1 MSRHVFGPVPS
12 RRLGFSLG
20 VDPIP
25 RKCCN
30 FDCIYCQVGK
40 TTHTE
45 TERKSFFDREELVK
59 EVLDHLQQARAADIV
74 TFSGSGEPTLN
85 KDLGWMLRELKK
97 KIGTP
102 LAVITN
108 GSLLFQED
116 VREDLLVADVV
127 LPSLDAVIEETFR
140 AINRPHASISV
151 DRVVQGL
158 RSFRSVYKGKIWLEI
173 MFARGINDT
182 AEELEQFRKVLHDIS
197 IDKIQLNTITR
208 PAPDQGAKPLDAAGL
223 ARIRQMLGARCEII
237 TGFDKRSEALG
248 MDDWVA
254 RVLAILERRSLT
266 ADDVASVTGITRD
279 EAQIRL
285 RTLESQKLLRTV
297 QQGEMLFYVLA
308 EKSDIRP

>member
-1 MSRHVFGPVPS
+1 MSGHVFGPVPS

-45 TERKSFFDREELVK
+45 TERKNFFDREELVG
-59 EVLDHLQQARAADIV
+59 EVLQHLEKAHTVDVI

-97 KIGTP
+97 NTETP

-127 LPSLDAVIEETFR
+127 LPSLDAVDEETFR
-140 AINRPHASISV
+140 KINRPHASISI
-151 DRVVQGL
+151 DSVVKGL
-158 RSFRSVYKGKIWLEI
+158 RAFRSVYKGKIWLEI
-173 MFARGINDT
+173 MLARGINDT
-182 AEELEQFRKVLHDIS
+182 AEELERFRTVLAGIS

-208 PAPDQGAKPLDAAGL
+208 PAPDEAAKPLVAEEL
-223 ARIRQMLGARCEII
+223 AKIREMLGARCEVI

-248 MDDWVA
+248 IDDWIA

-266 ADDVASVTGITRD
+266 VEDAASVTGIARE
-279 EAQIRL
+279 EARIRL
-285 RTLESQKLLRTV
+285 RRLESQQLLHTV
-297 QQGEMLFYVLA
+297 QQGDMLFYVLA
-308 EKSDIRP
+308 EKPGIRP

>member
-1 MSRHVFGPVPS
+1 VFGPVPS

-40 TTHTE
+40 TTRTE
-45 TERKSFFDREELVK
+45 TERKSFFDREKLVA
-59 EVLDHLQQARAADIV
+59 EVLDHLQQARTVEIV

-116 VREDLLVADVV
+116 VREDLLAADVV

-140 AINRPHASISV
+140 TINRPHTSISV

-158 RSFRSVYKGKIWLEI
+158 RTFSSVYKGKIWLEI

-182 AEELEQFRKVLHDIS
+182 AEELERFRTVLSGIS

-208 PAPDQGAKPLDAAGL
+208 PAPDEAAKPLETAEL
-223 ARIRQMLGARCEII
+223 LKIRQLLGARCEII

-266 ADDVASVTGITRD
+266 VDDVASVTGISRD
-279 EAQIRL
+279 DAQLRL
-285 RTLESQKLLRTV
+285 RMLESQQLLRAI
-297 QQGEMLFYVLA
+297 QQGDMLFYVLA

>member
-1 MSRHVFGPVPS
+1 MSGHVFGPVPS

-40 TTHTE
+40 TTHNE
-45 TERKSFFDREELVK
+45 TERKSFFDPEELVK
-59 EVLDHLQQARAADIV
+59 EVLDHLQQARTVDIV

-97 KIGTP
+97 STKTP

-108 GSLLFQED
+108 GSLLFRKD

-127 LPSLDAVIEETFR
+127 LPSLDAVDEETFR
-140 AINRPHASISV
+140 KINRPHASISI
-151 DRVVQGL
+151 DTVVKGL
-158 RSFRSVYKGKIWLEI
+158 RTFRSVYKRKIWLEI
-173 MFARGINDT
+173 MLARGINDT
-182 AEELEQFRKVLHDIS
+182 AEELERFRTVLRGIS
-197 IDKIQLNTITR
+197 VDRIQLNTITR
-208 PAPDQGAKPLDAAGL
+208 PAPDQEVKPLEAAEL
-223 ARIRQMLGARCEII
+223 ARIREMLGARCEII
-237 TGFDKRSEALG
+237 TGFDKRSDALG

-266 ADDVASVTGITRD
+266 VDDAASVTGIARE
-279 EAQIRL
+279 EAQMRL
-285 RTLESQKLLRTV
+285 RRLESQELLRTV

-308 EKSDIRP
+308 EKPGVRP